1 MQNKI
6 HAQSNPEYLL
16 EDRRLRDVNPKVLVV
31 VVFEIL
37 RSFQLSIDGLSSG
50 AKLSEAILRSAIRQ
64 EYQFVCFGK
73 F

>member
-1 MQNKI
+1 MLI
-6 HAQSNPEYLL
+6 AQSSPEYLL
-16 EDRRLRDVNPKVLVV
+16 KSWRLRDVNPKVVV